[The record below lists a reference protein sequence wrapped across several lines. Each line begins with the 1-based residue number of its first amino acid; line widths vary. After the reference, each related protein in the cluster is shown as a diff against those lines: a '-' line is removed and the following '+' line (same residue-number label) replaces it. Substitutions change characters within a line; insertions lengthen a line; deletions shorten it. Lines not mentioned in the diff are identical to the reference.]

1 MSRVARPVLI
11 QNMKELLMRLPTP
24 KRNWIV
30 PALVL
35 TVAGAAALTHRA
47 AAAPVGQEAAARC
60 ARRVSMS
67 LTGKA
72 PSATLLASTNPQ
84 SEVDQLIA
92 SPDFIE
98 RFSGYINSEMNLN
111 SGANS
116 AEDASYHMMKH
127 VLTNNLPYRDMFMG
141 KFNVNSPANMP
152 NTVTVDADPMGL
164 GYFHSRAWLVRYAGN
179 EEAGIKI
186 VTAYR
191 IMQNM
196 VGLKLTAV
204 SNAEGV
210 PTGKDVR
217 TTNVNCTQCHNA
229 DLAKEPTKWWSLDK
243 IASILTVRKGTGNNM
258 TFDPP
263 AVAEVDLAGQKVH
276 NDVELVQVL
285 AASEDFNFNVCR
297 LAFKY
302 LNGRVENTC
311 EAAVFDKCVA
321 DFKASGKIQA
331 AVASIAKDT
340 NFCQ

>member
-1 MSRVARPVLI
+1 
-11 QNMKELLMRLPTP
+11 MRLPTP

-47 AAAPVGQEAAARC
+47 SAAPTGADALARC
-60 ARRVSMS
+60 ARRVAIGI
-67 LTGKA
+67 TGKA
-72 PSATLLASTNPQ
+72 PSAALLTSQNPQ
-84 SEVDQLIA
+84 GEVDQLIA
-92 SPDFIE
+92 SPEFIE
-98 RFSGYINSEMNLN
+98 RFSVYINSEMNLN
-111 SGANS
+111 SGASS
-116 AEDASYHMMKH
+116 AEDASYHMAKYI
-127 VLTNNLPYRDMFMG
+127 LTNNLPYRDMFVG
-141 KFNVNSPANMP
+141 KYNVNSPQGMP

-179 EEAGIKI
+179 ETAGIKI

-204 SNAEGV
+204 SNADGV

-217 TTNVNCTQCHNA
+217 TTNVNCTQCHA
-229 DLAKEPTKWWSLDK
+229 PDLSKEPTKWWALDK
-243 IASILTVRKGTGNNM
+243 VAAILTVRKGTGNNM

-263 AVAEVDLAGQKVH
+263 TTAEVDLGGQKVH
-276 NDVELVQVL
+276 NDIELVQVL

-302 LNGRVENTC
+302 LNGRTENTC
-311 EAAVFDKCVA
+311 EAAVFDKCVS
-321 DFKASGKIQA
+321 DF
-331 AVASIAKDT
+331 
-340 NFCQ
+340 

>member
-1 MSRVARPVLI
+1 
-11 QNMKELLMRLPTP
+11 MRLPTLT
-24 KRNWIV
+24 RNWIV

-47 AAAPVGQEAAARC
+47 SAAPTSPGALIGC
-60 ARRVSMS
+60 ARRVAIGI
-67 LTGKA
+67 TGKA
-72 PSATLLASTNPQ
+72 PSAALLASQNPQ
-84 SEVDQLIA
+84 GEVDQLIA
-92 SPDFIE
+92 STDFIE
-98 RFSGYINSEMNLN
+98 RFSGFINSEMNLN
-111 SGANS
+111 GGAS
-116 AEDASYHMMKH
+116 SVEDASYHMMKY
-127 VLTNNLPYRDMFMG
+127 VLTNNLPYRDMFLG
-141 KFNVNSPANMP
+141 KYSVNAPANNP
-152 NTVTVDADPMGL
+152 NTVTVDADPAGL

-179 EEAGIKI
+179 EGAGIKI

-204 SNAEGV
+204 SNADGV

-217 TTNVNCTQCHNA
+217 TTNVNCTQCHAPNA
-229 DLAKEPTKWWSLDK
+229 ATEPTKWWGLDK

-263 AVAEVDLAGQKVH
+263 TTPEIDLAGQKIH

-302 LNGRVENTC
+302 LNGRPENTC

-331 AVASIAKDT
+331 AVASIAKDA

>member
-1 MSRVARPVLI
+1 
-11 QNMKELLMRLPTP
+11 MRLSMP

-30 PALVL
+30 PAQAL

-47 AAAPVGQEAAARC
+47 SAAPNGADELARC
-60 ARRVSMS
+60 ARRVAIGI
-67 LTGKA
+67 TGKA
-72 PSATLLASTNPQ
+72 PSAALLTSQNPQ
-84 SEVDQLIA
+84 GEVDQLIA
-92 SPDFIE
+92 STDFIE
-98 RFSGYINSEMNLN
+98 RFSSFLNSEMNPN
-111 SGANS
+111 AGAS
-116 AEDASYHMMKH
+116 SVEDASYHMAKY
-127 VLTNNLPYRDMFMG
+127 VLTNNLPYRDMFLG
-141 KFNVNSPANMP
+141 KFAVNAPANNQ
-152 NTVTVDADPMGL
+152 NTVTVDPDPAGL
-164 GYFHSRAWLVRYAGN
+164 GYFHSRAWLLRYAGN
-179 EEAGIKI
+179 ETEGVKI

-204 SNAEGV
+204 SNADGV

-217 TTNVNCTQCHNA
+217 TTNVNCTQCHA
-229 DLAKEPTKWWSLDK
+229 PSGTTEPTKWWGLDK
-243 IASILTVRKGTGNNM
+243 IASILTVRKGVGNNM

-263 AVAEVDLAGQKVH
+263 TTAEVDLAGQKIH

-302 LNGRVENTC
+302 LNGRAENTC

-331 AVASIAKDT
+331 AVASIAKDA